1 MSSFIGGTGL
11 AILGSAAIGAV
22 ASYESGKRVSKATD
36 KASQRTAQTTDN
48 AVKLQ
53 ADATKAAAETQAA
66 ATRYASDNQLK
77 ATRESNALLKEQ
89 YDQTRLD
96 HMPWMIAGKNALKA
110 IQNTPDFKFTPET
123 FDFLKDPSY
132 DFRKQEGINALDRS
146 AASRGRLLSGAQDR
160 AVTRYGSD
168 LASQE
173 YGNAFAR
180 HMSKEAQRF
189 NEEKSVYDTNL
200 NTKKSLA
207 GVGQQAVNAVSS
219 SGDSLSRSMAGN
231 TMSGANAVGNY
242 AMSGARAQNALSMS
256 GVEAQNALM
265 MRGANSQNSLAM
277 QGARAQAG
285 MYGGIATSINNGI
298 GNYLLA
304 NKLGLL

>member
-11 AILGSAAIGAV
+11 AILGSAAIGGL
-22 ASYESGKRVSKATD
+22 ASYEGGKEVSKATD
-36 KASQRTAQTTDN
+36 NASQRTAQATAN
-48 AVKLQ
+48 AAKLQ
-53 ADATKAAAETQAA
+53 ADATK
-66 ATRYASDNQLK
+66 YASDNQLK

-231 TMSGANAVGNY
+231 TMAGANAVGNY
-242 AMSGARAQNALSMS
+242 AMSGAQAQNALSIS

-285 MYGGIATSINNGI
+285 IYGGIATSINNGI

-304 NKLGLL
+304 DKLGEL